1 MEKQQPEE
9 LARRTKKAQ
18 TCYVARCLIQ
28 RTVKSA
34 FAFDCQL
41 TNTECHVE
49 RCPVGPMLWQRKR
62 CPPITHTHTHNLL
75 VSWSQIPPVFSQQYR
90 SSTFSIFFFFFYNI
104 DLFYVKSAFHLTFK
118 IEESMVQLL
127 PKPLA
132 SCYYGTT
139 LQVCLATDLRQ
150 EVLQIYCSCFF
161 INCQHLQLQQFKIHQ
176 NTKEILR
183 TNWK

>member
-1 MEKQQPEE
+1 MPHTESCQISFCLWLPAHQHGMPCGKVSCRSHALAEKEMSS
-9 LARRTKKAQ
+9 
-18 TCYVARCLIQ
+18 Y
-28 RTVKSA
+28 
-34 FAFDCQL
+34 
-41 TNTECHVE
+41 
-49 RCPVGPMLWQRKR
+49 
-62 CPPITHTHTHNLL
+62 HTHTHNLL

-90 SSTFSIFFFFFYNI
+90 SSTFSIFFSSFFFYNI

>member
-1 MEKQQPEE
+1 MVEKQQPEE

-62 CPPITHTHTHNLL
+62 CPLITHTHNLL
-75 VSWSQIPPVFSQQYR
+75 VSWSQIPPFSPSNTEVQLFQFF
-90 SSTFSIFFFFFYNI
+90 SSLFFFYNI

-183 TNWK
+183 TN